1 MRATKY
7 AGSAAAKQA
16 AEARGEQ
23 VETEQ
28 HDVILES
35 FKVPA
40 WVTKPEAWKQQMEVR
55 AKLAAEWSNRQAVRS
70 KQIADRFI
78 DLRARYINRLDAEVT
93 GRALAKRSLDTAWM
107 GELRKPSSLDPKD
120 WVALRPVSGAA
131 ATVFFLREVLGLA
144 AAWEA
149 EPLSLLST
157 VEQGALLLHAVCRI
171 CMSGR
176 LLAVSLANRVQGP
189 DYPQLQCPVGTEK
202 IAALVLQL
210 TQRVPGVEVAM
221 ANAVDEAI
229 GRFPQVRSAKLTV
242 FALILRTNHYRIIG
256 CVRCSRC
263 SETRKSL

>member
-1 MRATKY
+1 
-7 AGSAAAKQA
+7 
-16 AEARGEQ
+16 
-23 VETEQ
+23 
-28 HDVILES
+28 
-35 FKVPA
+35 
-40 WVTKPEAWKQQMEVR
+40 
-55 AKLAAEWSNRQAVRS
+55 
-70 KQIADRFI
+70 
-78 DLRARYINRLDAEVT
+78 
-93 GRALAKRSLDTAWM
+93 M
-107 GELRKPSSLDPKD
+107 GELRKPSSLDPKG

-242 FALILRTNHYRIIG
+242 AFSHSSCALTTT
-256 CVRCSRC
+256 V
-263 SETRKSL
+263 SLGALGARDARRPESLCDGRLQPG